1 MQELVASLTAMLHA
15 RYKPRECHDTKP
27 VRRNTLK
34 RLVTF
39 LISTFATAA
48 LLVPAVAFAWPTE
61 PVKIVVGFTPGG
73 SSDLVARLIAPKL
86 SAKLGGQFVVENRPG
101 AASTLAGGLV
111 AKAKPDGHTLF
122 LSNVSASGIAP
133 STYKALGYNPVTDFE
148 DVSIL
153 GYIPA
158 VLLADPKLQVTNLKE
173 FIAYVKA
180 RPGKVNFGTGGHG
193 TMNHVAGELLNAKAG
208 LTMEHVPY
216 RGSAE
221 ATNDLLAGIIGF
233 QVDALTQN
241 VGQIKSGTVRAI
253 AITAPERAAV
263 APNIPTFAELGLPDI
278 VALNWVGISVPAN
291 TPKPIIEKL
300 AKALA
305 EIVKEADVRERFL
318 AWGMTPVG
326 STPAEA
332 EKFTAAEVVKW
343 KSVVDSSAAFK

>member
-1 MQELVASLTAMLHA
+1 M
-15 RYKPRECHDTKP
+15 KFP
-27 VRRNTLK
+27 
-34 RLVTF
+34 
-39 LISTFATAA
+39 TAA
-48 LLVPAVAFAWPTE
+48 FLAGLAATILSPAAAFAWPTE

-86 SAKLGGQFVVENRPG
+86 SAKFYGQFVVENRPG

-133 STYKALGYNPVTDFE
+133 STYKTLGYDPVADFA

-158 VLLADPKLQVTNLKE
+158 VLLADPKLNVTDLKS

-180 RPGKVNFGTGGHG
+180 RPGRVDFGTGGHG
-193 TMNHVAGELLNAKAG
+193 TMNHVAGELLNMKAG
-208 LTMEHVPY
+208 IKMEHVPY

-221 ATNDLLAGIIGF
+221 AMNDMLAGVIPF

-241 VGQIKSGTVRAI
+241 VGQIKSGAVRAI
-253 AITAPERAAV
+253 AITTPERSSV
-263 APNIPTFAELGLPDI
+263 APDVPTFAELGYPEI
-278 VALNWVGISVPAN
+278 VALNWVGISAPAG
-291 TPKPIIEKL
+291 TPKEIVEKL
-300 AKALA
+300 GAALA
-305 EIVKEADVRERFL
+305 EIVKETDVRDRFA

-332 EKFTAAEVVKW
+332 EKFTADEVAKW
-343 KSVVDSSAAFK
+343 KSVVASSTAFK